1 MADRP
6 SAKLLTGLLVVS
18 SAAVSLRGTQV
29 VVATLDKDCRNQT
42 VALKIPVLGSMSEM
56 AILRQL
62 AALFLKPNTNFNI
75 LASLDFKAS
84 FNSRAIHFEVT
95 ASIRECVVAVLPR
108 WEWRDQNA
116 SFIRNAEALDLVF
129 PACQPNDNAGFVM
142 SFSAI
147 TDGDRLNVDESK
159 QDVHLKM

>member
-62 AALFLKPNTNFNI
+62 SL
-75 LASLDFKAS
+75 LAVQYG
-84 FNSRAIHFEVT
+84 R
-95 ASIRECVVAVLPR
+95 
-108 WEWRDQNA
+108 
-116 SFIRNAEALDLVF
+116 
-129 PACQPNDNAGFVM
+129 
-142 SFSAI
+142 
-147 TDGDRLNVDESK
+147 SK
-159 QDVHLKM
+159 TGTPYAPIA

>member
-56 AILRQL
+56 AI
-62 AALFLKPNTNFNI
+62 
-75 LASLDFKAS
+75 
-84 FNSRAIHFEVT
+84 
-95 ASIRECVVAVLPR
+95 
-108 WEWRDQNA
+108 
-116 SFIRNAEALDLVF
+116 
-129 PACQPNDNAGFVM
+129 
-142 SFSAI
+142 
-147 TDGDRLNVDESK
+147 
-159 QDVHLKM
+159 